1 MKKPTPNI
9 IQCMEDS
16 NLLGQFVKTQ
26 ATIRRQKVY
35 LKGFYA
41 LPPGPGDLEILK
53 HHTSLTKW
61 PEKPYRESTLISGA
75 RGRKTETAAD
85 IITFEAALRV
95 PPHSAGEKV
104 RYINVSP
111 TRKQSAICKGYVSAR
126 FNENDF
132 FSGLLSRETS
142 EELELI
148 NGAVI
153 SILSSDYKTLQG
165 FTAAGAVIDEA
176 AYMDVEGA
184 RPLIEVIRTL
194 RARLI
199 STNGWLIKITTP
211 WGKTGPIYND
221 FKKYWGA
228 DGAPVLVW
236 RGTSLEM
243 NPTLKPELVE
253 QALQDDYEGA
263 KNLYLAEFRSD
274 IETYARREIVES
286 CVIPSRFELP
296 PIQGVRYVAFCD
308 PAGGSGKD
316 SMTLAVAHRENET
329 LILDCLREVR
339 PPFSPDQTVKDF
351 AQTLK
356 RYALSSVVGD
366 RYGGEWP
373 REKFREQGFEYRVSE
388 KSKSDL
394 YREMLPLLNSGE
406 VELLDNDKLVSQI
419 CGLERRVARGGRD
432 SIDHGPGGRDDLAN
446 VTGGV
451 LTLLAGKKEVGPIL
465 CGFLDGDLNFESAAL
480 KEQATQ
486 QDQTATTGQQT
497 GPRRPN
503 RSKPELKF
511 DDF

>member
-1 MKKPTPNI
+1 MTTMNI
-9 IQCMEDS
+9 IQCLEDRR
-16 NLLGQFVKTQ
+16 LLGMFVKDQ
-26 ATIRRQKVY
+26 ETIIRQKVF
-35 LKGFYA
+35 LKAFYA
-41 LPPGPGDLEILK
+41 LPPGPGYLEILK
-53 HHTSLTKW
+53 HHTDLTKW
-61 PEKPYRESTLISGA
+61 PEKPYREATLISGA

-104 RYINVSP
+104 RFITVAP

-126 FNENDF
+126 FNDNDF
-132 FSGLLSRETS
+132 FKGLLSRETS
-142 EELELI
+142 EELELV

-176 AYMDVEGA
+176 AYMDLEGA

-211 WGKTGPIYND
+211 WGKSGPIYDD
-221 FKKYWGA
+221 FKKYWGV
-228 DGAPVLVW
+228 DDAPVLVW

-243 NPTLKPELVE
+243 NPTLKGELIE

-274 IETYARREIVES
+274 VEGYVAREAVEA
-286 CVIPSRFELP
+286 CVIPKRYEIP
-296 PIQGVRYVAFCD
+296 PMSDTTYLSFCD
-308 PAGGSGKD
+308 PSGGTRD
-316 SMTLAVAHRENET
+316 SMALAIAHREDKT
-329 LILDCLREVR
+329 LILDCLVERK

-351 AQTLK
+351 AQTIK
-356 RYALSSVVGD
+356 RYGLTSVVGD

-373 REKFREQGFEYRVSE
+373 REKFREHGIEYRVSD
-388 KSKSDL
+388 KSKSDIYKEL
-394 YREMLPLLNSGE
+394 LPLLNSGE
-406 VELLDNDKLVSQI
+406 VELLDHDRLVNQI
-419 CGLERRVARGGRD
+419 CNLERRTARGGRD

-451 LTLLAGKKEVGPIL
+451 FVMLAGKREVVPVFIGW
-465 CGFLDGDLNFESAAL
+465 LDGNMKFEPAAFI
-480 KEQATQ
+480 EQATQ
-486 QDQTATTGQQT
+486 RDDPETTGQQT
-497 GPRRPN
+497 GPRRPKRIDRRRISVLN
-503 RSKPELKF
+503 EGR
-511 DDF
+511 